1 MTLSQLSPPGEGTR
15 DKPADEWS
23 AIEAVNISCWG
34 AFSPWAESVSRRLNR
49 PHAMLAALRSE
60 AVRSVRTALT
70 SEGSTGIGRLSAPT
84 AEYTGEPLWLTGT
97 VSKIC

>member
-1 MTLSQLSPPGEGTR
+1 M
-15 DKPADEWS
+15 
-23 AIEAVNISCWG
+23 NISCWG
-34 AFSPWAESVSRRLNR
+34 AFFPWAESVSRRLNR
-49 PHAMLAALRSE
+49 PRAMLAALRSE
-60 AVRSVRTALT
+60 AVRNARTALT